1 MNKVDNTDLK
11 ILKQL
16 NRDSRIKKNKL
27 AKLVNLT
34 PPAVATRIEQLE
46 DEKII
51 KKYTIE
57 VDLDKMGYNFQVFIQ
72 TKMDYRS
79 NKKYLNFIHSKRNFI
94 RHHYKISGQMNYM
107 IHGAF
112 RSNSELDDFLTE
124 LGKYANY
131 QVLNVISELI

>member
-11 ILKQL
+11 ILKHL

-34 PPAVATRIEQLE
+34 PPAVAARIEQLE

-72 TKMDYRS
+72 TKMDFRS
-79 NKKYLNFIHSKRNFI
+79 NKKYLNFVDSKRNFI

-112 RSNSELDDFLTE
+112 HSNSELDDFLTE

>member
-1 MNKVDNTDLK
+1 MDSTDLK
-11 ILKQL
+11 ILKHL

-27 AKLVNLT
+27 AELVNLT
-34 PPAVATRIEQLE
+34 PPAVASRLEQLE

-51 KKYTIE
+51 RKYTIE
-57 VDLDKMGYNFQVFIQ
+57 VNLEKLGYTHQVFIQ
-72 TKMDYRS
+72 TKMGYRS
-79 NKKYLNFIHSKRNFI
+79 NKKYLNFIHSKQNSI

-112 RSNSELDDFLTE
+112 RSNSELDDFLIE
-124 LGKYANY
+124 LGQYANY